1 MQRLELVVIIS
12 NNNGLNGI
20 LFYDCGDDHIWRGL
34 LPIIMLPNGDFLL
47 RCTCMLFWF
56 WILTTWGSVQ
66 IEETVVGWHNP
77 LRMKTSA
84 LHTVLHTCNY
94 VPFTFTSH
102 IWWLAAVNCN
112 CTTVYHHLIRQD
124 LTSESMTHDHH
135 QRKIKPRS
143 DESIG
148 PSRTRYVRK
157 VNWNWN
163 PLVESSGLQLIVS
176 NKSLINRDLKVS
188 NTSPTLLNCL

>member
-1 MQRLELVVIIS
+1 MKYSYLYSYSGFVYSPQPC
-12 NNNGLNGI
+12 
-20 LFYDCGDDHIWRGL
+20 CGDDHMWRGL

-66 IEETVVGWHNP
+66 IEETVVGWRNP

-84 LHTVLHTCNY
+84 LYTVLHTCNY
-94 VPFTFTSH
+94 VPFTFTSR

-112 CTTVYHHLIRQD
+112 CITVYHHLIRQD

-135 QRKIKPRS
+135 QRKS
-143 DESIG
+143 
-148 PSRTRYVRK
+148 
-157 VNWNWN
+157 
-163 PLVESSGLQLIVS
+163 
-176 NKSLINRDLKVS
+176 NRDQMSQLDLPEHVMCAKLIEIETLWLRAVGYNLS
-188 NTSPTLLNCL
+188 STISP